1 MEAYDRR
8 DAKLRL
14 MGYATYGDYLKS
26 SLWSSIRRRILTK
39 HEFCQVCQRSRAV
52 QVHHTKYT
60 EANLTGQSKDGLVA
74 ICRSCHEH
82 GEFGRTGQ
90 KLQLGTAN
98 TRLLK
103 LAKQM
108 LKPVR
113 PRKTKSKAAGTVRLA
128 KWVCLTCQQGA
139 FGPFPGAL
147 CPLCKSDKGFKQIGG
162 SKTKTKQQKRRHK
175 ARIRQSAN
183 VGHGRPVRSIRLGR

>member
-1 MEAYDRR
+1 MR
-8 DAKLRL
+8 
-14 MGYATYGDYLKS
+14 
-26 SLWSSIRRRILTK
+26 
-39 HEFCQVCQRSRAV
+39 
-52 QVHHTKYT
+52 
-60 EANLTGQSKDGLVA
+60 
-74 ICRSCHEH
+74 
-82 GEFGRTGQ
+82 RTGYRTDPICKPPT
-90 KLQLGTAN
+90 KLNLGTAN

-113 PRKTKSKAAGTVRLA
+113 PRKTKFKAAGTVRLA

-162 SKTKTKQQKRRHK
+162 SKTMTKQQRRKRK
-175 ARIRQSAN
+175 ARLKEVAN
-183 VGHGRPVRSIRLGR
+183 SGPGRPIRSLRLGR